1 MSSQIICIDAGMV
14 IQLVAFPKNASIRL
28 LWERWENENMR
39 ITAPGLILYEAANVL
54 SHYRKQELIG
64 PSTESVALQAVL
76 ALPIELVNDPAVHRR
91 ALEIA
96 ERFDLPVGYDPHYLA
111 LADWYHTELWSNDK
125 RLAKIVN
132 QAGETRVRLAG
143 KRN

>member
-1 MSSQIICIDAGMV
+1 MNSQIICIDAGMV
-14 IQLVAFPKNASIRL
+14 IQLVAFPKNSSIRL

-54 SHYRKQELIG
+54 SHFRQRALI
-64 PSTESVALQAVL
+64 SQTTESTALQAVL
-76 ALPIELVNDPAVHRR
+76 ALPIELVHDPAVHRR

-96 ERFDLPVGYDPHYLA
+96 DRFDLPVGYDPHYLA
-111 LADWYHTELWSNDK
+111 LADLFKTELWSNDK

-132 QAGETRVRLAG
+132 QGGETLVRLAG
-143 KRN
+143 KK